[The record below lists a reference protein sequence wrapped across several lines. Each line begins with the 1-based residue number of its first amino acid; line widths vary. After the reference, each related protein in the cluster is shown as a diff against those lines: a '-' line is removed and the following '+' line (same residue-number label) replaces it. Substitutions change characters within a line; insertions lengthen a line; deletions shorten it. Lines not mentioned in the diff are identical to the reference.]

1 LNKFKLTNHFNL
13 PILYKKVPLKR
24 GGFMKKDIDV
34 QAGRKDLK
42 IAIFGGG
49 AVGSILISFLH
60 KLEAVSLIYCLD
72 SNAKRAKEFIRD
84 WAKLFL
90 IEIKDNSQ
98 EKLIRMLEGCFLVI
112 NAATSEINDSVMGI
126 ALKTGAH
133 YIDFASLSNDVPEQ
147 KSWHESFIRK
157 GITGWINIGVGPGLT
172 NLLAAKLIE
181 GLNDC
186 IVRIWTAEETDSKEL
201 TVLWKREL
209 LVDEMLSEIPLV
221 NGFTREPF
229 SAPEAYTFPPPI
241 GKTFCVN
248 INQNERLTLGLNP
261 AVREV
266 YGKSGGADIEKLK
279 SLYPKVIKKQK
290 RKGLTKFI
298 KTLPQT
304 PTPKELQ
311 EKMNKGIIRNG
322 WISVAVEVDGLDP
335 NTKEREFRKATWM
348 GLSLKEVPRGTTHIN
363 FNTAVVAFCA
373 AFQLINTGTLPNGV
387 WAPDQF
393 PKEIRENILSC
404 VGEKTHQ
411 IKYKI

>member
-1 LNKFKLTNHFNL
+1 
-13 PILYKKVPLKR
+13 
-24 GGFMKKDIDV
+24 MKKDADV
-34 QAGRKDLK
+34 QTGRMNLK

-49 AVGSILISFLH
+49 AVGSILISFLQ
-60 KLEAVSLIYCLD
+60 KLEAVSLIYCFD
-72 SNAKRAKEFIRD
+72 SNARRAKEYIKD
-84 WAKLFL
+84 WDRLFL
-90 IEIKDNSQ
+90 IETRDNSQ
-98 EKLIRMLEGCFLVI
+98 EKLVRMLEGCFLVI
-112 NAATSEINDSVMGI
+112 NAASSEINDSVMGI
-126 ALKTGAH
+126 ALKTRAH

-147 KSWHESFIRK
+147 KSWHESFVRK

-186 IVRIWTAEETDSKEL
+186 VVRIWTAEETDSKEL

-209 LVDEMLSEIPLV
+209 LVDEMLSEIPLG

-229 SAPEAYTFPPPI
+229 SAPEPYTFPPPI
-241 GKTFCVN
+241 GKTICVN

-266 YGKSGGADIEKLK
+266 YGKSGGSDIEKLK

-290 RKGLTKFI
+290 RKGLAKFI

-304 PTPKELQ
+304 PTPKELE
-311 EKMNKGIIRNG
+311 EKIKKGILRNG
-322 WISVAVEVDGLDP
+322 WISVAVEVDGLNP
-335 NTKEREFRKATWM
+335 KTKEREFRKATWL
-348 GLSLKEVPRGTTHIN
+348 GLSLREVPRGTTHIN
-363 FNTAVVAFCA
+363 YNTAVVAYCA
-373 AFQLINTGTLPNGV
+373 VLQLINAKILISGI

-393 PKEIRENILSC
+393 PKEIRENILLC
-404 VGEKTHQ
+404 VAEKTRQ